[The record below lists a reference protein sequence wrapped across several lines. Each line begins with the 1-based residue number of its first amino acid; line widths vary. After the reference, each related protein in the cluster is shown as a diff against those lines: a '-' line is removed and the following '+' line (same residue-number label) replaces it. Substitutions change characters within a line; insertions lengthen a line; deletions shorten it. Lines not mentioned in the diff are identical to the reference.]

1 ADLAKCRAR
10 ARFARGLLA
19 SSLTWLQAGR
29 PNHHDAVAIR
39 LARTA
44 VKVEPP
50 RDPQPASSNRPSRPP
65 RAPWREVVERLDT
78 APAEVRH
85 GRSRQFRG
93 ASEWHSACAGNAPA
107 DRLRAGS
114 ARKADAGRSAATGQS
129 GSEAR
134 RVCLARAG

>member
-1 ADLAKCRAR
+1 WLGLRFEVVSRFAIGALLPVWPRQKENPAADLAKCRAR

-29 PNHHDAVAIR
+29 PNHHDAFAIR

-50 RDPQPASSNRPSRPP
+50 SDRQPGGPNRPSRPSG
-65 RAPWREVVERLDT
+65 APWREAVERLDT
-78 APAEVRH
+78 AAEVRH

-93 ASEWHSACAGNAPA
+93 ASEWHSACA
-107 DRLRAGS
+107 
-114 ARKADAGRSAATGQS
+114 
-129 GSEAR
+129 
-134 RVCLARAG
+134 